1 MEAMTKERDVNDLLD
16 DLTSDPEMRKR
27 WALEPEAVARDYY
40 LTAAQTDALL
50 TGDVDRLVVEGLA
63 DRHVQEMR
71 VSW

>member
-1 MEAMTKERDVNDLLD
+1 METMTRERDVNDLLD

-27 WALEPEAVARDYY
+27 WALEPEAVARDYN
-40 LTAAQTDALL
+40 LTATQASALL
-50 TGDVDRLVVEGLA
+50 VGDVDGLVAEGLA

>member
-1 MEAMTKERDVNDLLD
+1 MTKERDVNDLLD
-16 DLTSDPEMRKR
+16 DLTSDPEMRKH
-27 WALEPEAVARDYY
+27 WALDPAAVARDYN
-40 LTAAQTDALL
+40 LTATQTDALL